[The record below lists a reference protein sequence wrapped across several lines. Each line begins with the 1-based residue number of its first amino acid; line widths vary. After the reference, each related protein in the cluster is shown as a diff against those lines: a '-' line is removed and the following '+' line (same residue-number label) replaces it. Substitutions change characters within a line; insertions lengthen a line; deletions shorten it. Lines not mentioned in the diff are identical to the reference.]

1 MTADERIAEL
11 LARAGSPVMV
21 CKNTQESDEEKHN
34 GARAAIERVADEQFH
49 GNVVDYIGH
58 LVDTIDR
65 LEVALHNTLN
75 ERDQLLADLLYAS
88 ENGYTGACIF
98 CVHYYNANN
107 DPPCDMCAGFDEPP
121 CFEWRGVP
129 DEEGEW

>member
-34 GARAAIERVADEQFH
+34 GAKAAIVRMADEQFH

-75 ERDQLLADLLYAS
+75 ERNQLLADLNRITNKHGSCDFCLYKNKSAS
-88 ENGYTGACIF
+88 ECKGCNREYDHWT
-98 CVHYYNANN
+98 
-107 DPPCDMCAGFDEPP
+107 
-121 CFEWRGVP
+121 WRGVP
-129 DEEGEW
+129 DKEE

>member
-21 CKNTQESDEEKHN
+21 CKNTQESDEGKYN
-34 GARAAIERVADEQFH
+34 GARAASERVADEQFH

-75 ERDQLLADLLYAS
+75 ERNQLLADLNRITNKHGSCDFCLYKNKSAS
-88 ENGYTGACIF
+88 ECKGCNREYDHWT
-98 CVHYYNANN
+98 
-107 DPPCDMCAGFDEPP
+107 
-121 CFEWRGVP
+121 WRGVP
-129 DEEGEW
+129 DKEE